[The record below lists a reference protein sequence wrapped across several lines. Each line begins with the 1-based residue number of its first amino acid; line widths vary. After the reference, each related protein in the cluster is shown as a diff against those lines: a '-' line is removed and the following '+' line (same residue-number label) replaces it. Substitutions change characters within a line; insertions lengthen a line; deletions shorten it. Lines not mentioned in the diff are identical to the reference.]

1 MLLLLALGLDLVIIE
16 GPHFRSITVHVGH
29 SFGAFHVILYDVLE
43 RQHVPCS
50 VLSWLHLTRGSLLE
64 HSLEL
69 SRGPPGQRASSP
81 TLAMVLD
88 LLVGDWRYNGFLEDL
103 WCVLERAK
111 RNGAVLSAEVLRFD
125 SLSWRTA
132 L

>member
-1 MLLLLALGLDLVIIE
+1 MLLLLTLGLDLVIVE
-16 GPHFRSITVHVGH
+16 GSHFCSIAVHV
-29 SFGAFHVILYDVLE
+29 SLSLRAFHVILYDVLE

-50 VLSWLHLTRGSLLE
+50 VLSWLYLARGSLLE

-88 LLVGDWRYNGFLEDL
+88 LLVGDWRYDRFLKDL
-103 WCVLERAK
+103 WCMLERA
-111 RNGAVLSAEVLRFD
+111 
-125 SLSWRTA
+125 
-132 L
+132 